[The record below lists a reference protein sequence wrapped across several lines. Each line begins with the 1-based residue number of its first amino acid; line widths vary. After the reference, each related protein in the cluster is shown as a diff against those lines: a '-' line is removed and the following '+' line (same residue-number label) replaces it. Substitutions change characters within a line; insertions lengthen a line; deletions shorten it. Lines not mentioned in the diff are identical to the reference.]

1 MQCFKLPKYVC
12 NNLLSAA
19 INFLW
24 SGNGRERSIHWTNKE
39 TILREKC
46 LGGLGLRNPEL
57 FNAALLMKQAWRIL
71 TKPNL
76 LWCKLLKAR
85 YFRHT
90 DFLNASLGYSPS
102 HAWRSLW
109 SVKDILKEGLYFNE
123 TEGRYEWTTSSSGE
137 FSCKSAYELI
147 FKKKTSDI
155 VGESSDSSRLTH
167 FWRKLWCLKLPNK
180 VKFFIWRLFHN
191 GLPDAMNLI
200 KRGCVVDKGCKLCGF
215 ETETVMHVVKDCW
228 WCKVIW
234 DELDIDPSV
243 LNVPYEFPADWLW
256 HCAQELDLR
265 KKGEMREMGFAI
277 IVKNENVYQN
287 IFAGWESNFQS
298 SRDAEGMALWRA
310 MKLAE
315 SQRVDEAVFF
325 SDCLEVIEAV
335 MKGKVTENSG
345 GGWVE
350 GCFTLLESHRHWSLE
365 HVFRHDNKEADKLAN
380 WARTEHWEWKLTD
393 SIPWIFRDIR
403 DQG

>member
-1 MQCFKLPKYVC
+1 MY
-12 NNLLSAA
+12 
-19 INFLW
+19 
-24 SGNGRERSIHWTNKE
+24 
-39 TILREKC
+39 
-46 LGGLGLRNPEL
+46 
-57 FNAALLMKQAWRIL
+57 ALQD
-71 TKPNL
+71 
-76 LWCKLLKAR
+76 
-85 YFRHT
+85 Y
-90 DFLNASLGYSPS
+90 
-102 HAWRSLW
+102 
-109 SVKDILKEGLYFNE
+109 
-123 TEGRYEWTTSSSGE
+123 
-137 FSCKSAYELI
+137 
-147 FKKKTSDI
+147 
-155 VGESSDSSRLTH
+155 
-167 FWRKLWCLKLPNK
+167 
-180 VKFFIWRLFHN
+180 IWRFFHN

-243 LNVPYEFPADWLW
+243 LNVSYEFPADWLW

-265 KKGEMREMGFAI
+265 KFSLLVCICWLLWFNINATVHGKQGLSQKEIVIKAKSLIADCEKWLNGKNRILEGMWKYNQTREGITMYYCDGSFDRRVREMGFAI

-325 SDCLEVIEAV
+325 SDCLEAIEAV
-335 MKGKVTENSG
+335 MKGKATENSG

-365 HVFRHDNKEADKLAN
+365 HVFRHDNKMADKLAN